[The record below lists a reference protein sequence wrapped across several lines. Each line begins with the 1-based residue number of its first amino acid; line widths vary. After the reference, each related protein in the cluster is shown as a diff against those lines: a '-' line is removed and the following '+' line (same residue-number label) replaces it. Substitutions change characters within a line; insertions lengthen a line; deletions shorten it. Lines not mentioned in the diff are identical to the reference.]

1 MSSKIADDE
10 REQFALR
17 LNDALRAAGLSDLAL
32 ADFVREFN
40 LRADGARVTR
50 GAVRKWMVA
59 EAIPTQERVHVL
71 AKWLAVSSEW
81 LRFGDGK
88 QTAAIAAQLG
98 ANSKSLPTGDRVF
111 LDDLRSLST
120 KDQALMRSLLDTL
133 LAHRQP
139 GM

>member
-17 LNDALRAAGLSDLAL
+17 LNDALRATGLSELAL

-50 GAVRKWMVA
+50 GAVRKWMLA

-71 AKWLAVSSEW
+71 AKWLAVSPEW

-88 QTAAIAAQLG
+88 QPASIAAQLG
-98 ANSKSLPTGDRVF
+98 DNAKALSTGDRVF
-111 LDDLRSLST
+111 LDDLRSLSS

-133 LAHRQP
+133 LAHHQP